1 MRGRDVVRQR
11 FQRLNSFRVGF
22 PGLKQPWDSQKK
34 LEWNAEAL
42 TMRGRDVVRH
52 RFQRLNSF
60 RVGFPGLRQPW
71 DSQKKLEW
79 NAESVDYEGAR
90 RRSPTLSAF
99 ELFSC
104 WLPRVEATLGW
115 NSPTPLAFCFREKAF
130 CFPQRRFASAK
141 RRFVSPQRRFASA
154 KRRFVSPQ
162 RRFASAKIGRAKTY
176 LLSPGEQ
183 LLSRGE

>member
-22 PGLKQPWDSQKK
+22 PGLKQPW
-34 LEWNAEAL
+34 AGI
-42 TMRGRDVVRH
+42 R
-52 RFQRLNSF
+52 QRLWRFASA
-60 RVGFPGLRQPW
+60 
-71 DSQKKLEW
+71 K
-79 NAESVDYEGAR
+79 R
-90 RRSPTLSAF
+90 RFVS
-99 ELFSC
+99 
-104 WLPRVEATLGW
+104 
-115 NSPTPLAFCFREKAF
+115 
-130 CFPQRRFASAK
+130 PQRRFASAK

>member
-22 PGLKQPWDSQKK
+22 PGLK
-34 LEWNAEAL
+34 
-42 TMRGRDVVRH
+42 
-52 RFQRLNSF
+52 
-60 RVGFPGLRQPW
+60 QPW

-115 NSPTPLAFCFREKAF
+115 NSPTPLAFCFRQKRSRKNLFAF
-130 CFPQRRFASAK
+130 TGRTTAFTRRITA
-141 RRFVSPQRRFASA
+141 
-154 KRRFVSPQ
+154 
-162 RRFASAKIGRAKTY
+162 
-176 LLSPGEQ
+176 
-183 LLSRGE
+183 LSRRMTAFARRTTKSHFGMSFLEQAMSFAAESATEFGGGTNEIAQNLSGVRVLQTMTMRLKTKLLRSDLHVRQRK